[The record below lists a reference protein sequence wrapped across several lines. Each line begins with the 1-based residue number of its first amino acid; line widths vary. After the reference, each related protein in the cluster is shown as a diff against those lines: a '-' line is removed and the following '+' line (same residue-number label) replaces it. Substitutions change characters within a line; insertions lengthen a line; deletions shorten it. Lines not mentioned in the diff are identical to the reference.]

1 MKHNN
6 GLSADKVT
14 KRNDTHSEKVREILS
29 DMPQGIARWGIW
41 VICVIFVV
49 IFAIV
54 LSAEYP
60 YGHGETIFDH
70 IFR

>member
-1 MKHNN
+1 MKQKD
-6 GLSADKVT
+6 GLHPGGISVYD
-14 KRNDTHSEKVREILS
+14 DTHSEKVRKILS
-29 DMPQGIARWGIW
+29 DMPQGIARWGIL

-60 YGHGETIFDH
+60 YGNGETIFDH
-70 IFR
+70 IFN